1 CLPTTNAA
9 LWCRGG
15 WRCSLNS
22 LLADLATRGAP
33 DLTGCARHR
42 RGLDLGFNQFVPTA
56 SAAVRSDNPHLEG
69 RVVLCQRQSIS
80 ILEIDFWK
88 TTVVNFLWLLVRA
101 ALADFRT
108 VDERAIATAEVAHP
122 DGGRVDFKQAMVTRD
137 ETMILVI
144 RHAWITV
151 LIPSE

>member
-1 CLPTTNAA
+1 QG
-9 LWCRGG
+9 R
-15 WRCSLNS
+15 
-22 LLADLATRGAP
+22 
-33 DLTGCARHR
+33 
-42 RGLDLGFNQFVPTA
+42 DLGLGQFAPTA
-56 SAAVRSDNPHLEG
+56 SAAVGNDNPHLEG
-69 RVVLCQRQSIS
+69 RVVLCRRQSIS

-88 TTVVNFLWLLVRA
+88 TAVVNFLRLLVRA
-101 ALADFRT
+101 TLADFRT

-151 LIPSE
+151 LIPSKQPRGVLLKGKRLPI